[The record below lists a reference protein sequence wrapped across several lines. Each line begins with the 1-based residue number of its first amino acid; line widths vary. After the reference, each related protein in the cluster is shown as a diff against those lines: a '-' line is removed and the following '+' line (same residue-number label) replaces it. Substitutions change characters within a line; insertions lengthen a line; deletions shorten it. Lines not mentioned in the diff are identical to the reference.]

1 MAFNRDSAQNR
12 AMNEKYSRI
21 KVVRLSVFNQ
31 VLGGWGRVQKIKNEK
46 ESKRV
51 LKQTKNEETLFIHM
65 KVLKLKRNS

>member
-1 MAFNRDSAQNR
+1 M
-12 AMNEKYSRI
+12 
-21 KVVRLSVFNQ
+21 FNQ

-65 KVLKLKRNS
+65 KVLKLKRNSWVEKKNQIKQSKNKGKKS